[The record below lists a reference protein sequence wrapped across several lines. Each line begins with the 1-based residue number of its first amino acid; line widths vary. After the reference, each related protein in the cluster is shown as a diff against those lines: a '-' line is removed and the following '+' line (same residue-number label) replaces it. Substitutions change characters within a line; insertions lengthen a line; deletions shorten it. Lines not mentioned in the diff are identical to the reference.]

1 MRCSYGKAFALK
13 CRREWKEC
21 RFKNFQMGEDNGK
34 RPQKS
39 PPISSPIILPTRSQI
54 SPPIR
59 LSIRL
64 PIRAPISPPISGK
77 MFHLV
82 QAEAV
87 FVKVQD
93 SFFLHFCQFF
103 GQRAAFYVQIVGH
116 LLAVEGYK
124 EFFVSVFSRFC
135 G

>member
-1 MRCSYGKAFALK
+1 MRCLYGRAFALK

-21 RFKNFQMGEDNGK
+21 RFKKFSDGGRQQKAPAKKSADHLADNIADK
-34 RPQKS
+34 ITDQ
-39 PPISSPIILPTRSQI
+39 
-54 SPPIR
+54 PPIR